1 MSAADYERF
10 SKEKKKERG
19 GEKKKIRST
28 SLEEIIEIDRSRE
41 LI

>member
-10 SKEKKKERG
+10 SKEKKKKG
-19 GEKKKIRST
+19 GKKKKIRST